1 MTSTNAHNLLMEAL
15 AELGDAR
22 LWWQVATIAA
32 TLLIAWL
39 ITYTLGK
46 HFPRKEAPGEKSI
59 ALQRVL
65 FPLFAFILLLIGK
78 SLVARWLPVAL
89 INLVIPLALSLL
101 LIRCTSEILRFAFAP
116 SGLITLVEK
125 TVTWIVL
132 IGLALHLTGVHHEV
146 LDALDEMGLTV
157 GKQRISLL
165 LVLEGV
171 ASMIVT
177 VVIALW
183 ISRLIESRV
192 MHADTLD
199 LNLRIVLSKVT
210 RALLILVGVLI
221 ALPLAGIDITFL
233 SIFGGALGVGLGF
246 GLQKT
251 ASNYISGFIILLDHS
266 VRIGDVIA
274 VDNKFGEIT
283 QINNR
288 YTVLKG
294 LDGTEAIIPNE
305 TLITSTVVNHSFTT
319 RQVRINLPLQIS
331 YDSPL
336 EQAMA
341 ILCEVAAANPRV
353 LKDPSPE
360 VFLREFAD
368 NGLMLELVIWI
379 ADPEEGQLSLR
390 SALNLEIWRRFQAGG
405 IEIPYPRRDIRVLA
419 SPGPAVNEAL
429 T

>member
-1 MTSTNAHNLLMEAL
+1 MTAQNLLA
-15 AELGDAR
+15 AAFNELDHAR
-22 LWWQVATIAA
+22 WWWQLATVGVS
-32 TLLIAWL
+32 LLIAWFAA
-39 ITYTLGK
+39 TTLDK
-46 HFPRKEAPGEKSI
+46 HFPRKALPEEKSI

-65 FPLFAFILLLIGK
+65 FPLIAMILLLIAK
-78 SLVARWLPVAL
+78 TVAARWLPVAL
-89 INLVIPLALSLL
+89 INIAIPLALSLL
-101 LIRCTSEILRFAFAP
+101 LIRATSEILRYAFLP
-116 SGLITLVEK
+116 SPLITLIEK
-125 TVTWIVL
+125 TVTWAVL
-132 IGLALHLTGVHHEV
+132 FGVALHLTGLHHEV
-146 LDALDEMGLTV
+146 LDALDEMSLSI

-165 LVLEGV
+165 LVMQGV

-192 MHADTLD
+192 MHAETVD
-199 LNLRIVLSKVT
+199 LNMRIVLSKIT
-210 RALLILVGVLI
+210 RALLILIGVLI
-221 ALPLAGIDITFL
+221 ALPLVGIDITFL

-246 GLQKT
+246 GLQKI
-251 ASNYISGFIILLDHS
+251 ASNYISGFIILLDRS

-288 YTVLKG
+288 YTVLRAN
-294 LDGTEAIIPNE
+294 DGTEAIIPNE

-319 RQVRINLPLQIS
+319 RQVRLNLPLQIS
-331 YDSPL
+331 YDSSL
-336 EQAMA
+336 DKAMA
-341 ILCEVAAANPRV
+341 LMCEAAAANPRV
-353 LKDPSPE
+353 LRDPAPE

-405 IEIPYPRRDIRVLA
+405 IEIPYPRRDIRVID
-419 SPGPAVNEAL
+419 SPSVAVKGTPA
-429 T
+429 